1 MDVIQTRFDPFT
13 TAEASPLGM
22 SRRDLV
28 AAVREGA
35 LRRIVRGVYVDAR
48 ATDTRELRIRAI
60 ELVKPPHA
68 VACNETAAWLH
79 GIDAFK
85 PSERFVLD
93 PFFVVPH
100 SKSRINRA
108 HVRCRQAYI
117 DADDLTHVG
126 TIVVTTPVRT
136 VSDLLRRL
144 YRPYALAAADAFAA
158 TGLAAPVEVVQFV
171 HRLKGYPGIVQAR
184 SLSRLID
191 PRAQSPGES
200 WQRLRILDAGFPP
213 PVPQFEVVDSLGRT
227 WFLDHAYPELLIGSE
242 YDGTEFHTAREHRA
256 HDQNRRG
263 FLTDVH
269 GWRWV
274 NADRSRLFGADSSFE
289 EELGELLGMPP
300 LLPRRW
306 GSG

>member
-1 MDVIQTRFDPFT
+1 VDITRTTFDPFT
-13 TAEASPLGM
+13 TAEASRFGM
-22 SRRDLV
+22 SRSDLV
-28 AAVREGA
+28 EAVRAGV
-35 LRRIVRGVYVDAR
+35 LRRVVRGVYVDAR
-48 ATDTRELRIRAI
+48 APDTRNLRVRAL
-60 ELVKPPHA
+60 ELVKPPNA

-79 GIDAFK
+79 GVDVFK
-85 PSERFVLD
+85 PSERFILE

-100 SKSRINRA
+100 STSRINRA
-108 HVRCRQAYI
+108 NVRCRQAYI
-117 DADDLTHVG
+117 EPDDLMRIGDIT
-126 TIVVTTPVRT
+126 VTTPVRT

-144 YRPYALAAADAFAA
+144 YRPYALAAADAFARA
-158 TGLAAPVEVVQFV
+158 GLASRAEVMQFV

-227 WFLDHAYPELLIGSE
+227 WFLDHAYPELLIASE
-242 YDGTEFHTAREHRA
+242 YDGTEFHTAQAHREH
-256 HDQNRRG
+256 DEDRRG
-263 FLTDVH
+263 FLTEVH

-274 NADRSRLFGADSSFE
+274 NAGRSRLFGPDTAFE
-289 EELGELLGMPP
+289 EELGDLLGMPP